1 MSAVMPTYAR
11 VNLAFER
18 GEGAHLFT
26 ADGTRYLDFA
36 GGVAVSSLGHG
47 HPHLVAALTDQARTL
62 WHTSNLYR
70 IPGQEQLAERL
81 CANSF
86 ADLVFFC
93 NSGAEAME
101 GAIKTARR
109 FQFHEGRPDRYRVI
123 TFTGAF
129 HGRTLAT
136 IAAGDN
142 AKAREGFGPSVEGF
156 DRAPF
161 GDLEATAAAITPET
175 AAIVVEPIQGEGGV
189 WPAPQGFL
197 RGLRD
202 LADQHGLALVF
213 DEVQTGFGRTGKLF
227 AHEWDGV
234 TPDIMAIAKGFG
246 GGFPMGAVMAT
257 ARAGAGMTAGSHG
270 STFGGNA
277 LAAACGN
284 AVLDIMLEDG
294 FMAHAVEIGGKLT
307 DAVQSVVAQYPSVID
322 AVRGR
327 GLLIGMRGPVP
338 NGDLVAALREHHVLT
353 VPAGDNVTRFV
364 PPLTIDESHV
374 EEARA
379 ALDAAARSLAS

>member
-1 MSAVMPTYAR
+1 MTIAQGASIIWPVIDKVLSDADTPALPAAGRLVPGGAEEQKMSAVMPTYAR

-142 AKAREGFGPSVEGF
+142 AK
-156 DRAPF
+156 
-161 GDLEATAAAITPET
+161 
-175 AAIVVEPIQGEGGV
+175 
-189 WPAPQGFL
+189 
-197 RGLRD
+197 
-202 LADQHGLALVF
+202 
-213 DEVQTGFGRTGKLF
+213 
-227 AHEWDGV
+227 
-234 TPDIMAIAKGFG
+234 
-246 GGFPMGAVMAT
+246 
-257 ARAGAGMTAGSHG
+257 
-270 STFGGNA
+270 
-277 LAAACGN
+277 
-284 AVLDIMLEDG
+284 
-294 FMAHAVEIGGKLT
+294 EIGR
-307 DAVQSVVAQYPSVID
+307 A
-322 AVRGR
+322 
-327 GLLIGMRGPVP
+327 
-338 NGDLVAALREHHVLT
+338 HV
-353 VPAGDNVTRFV
+353 
-364 PPLTIDESHV
+364 
-374 EEARA
+374 
-379 ALDAAARSLAS
+379 